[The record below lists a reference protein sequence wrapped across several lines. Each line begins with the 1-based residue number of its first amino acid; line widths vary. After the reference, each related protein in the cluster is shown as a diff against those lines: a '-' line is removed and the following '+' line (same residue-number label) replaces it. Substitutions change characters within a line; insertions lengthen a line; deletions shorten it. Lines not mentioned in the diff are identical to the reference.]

1 VDATRPAD
9 LGALTDLG
17 ALGNTTA
24 WPTGNY
30 VVLADGSEAY
40 WDSNSWELG
49 RKPGTTITATSAV
62 AGDPGHYLP
71 SGAAN
76 PANLAGLSSVTAVP
90 STAWTTGEF
99 VNTADGNKAN
109 WTGSAWATGEHA

>member
-30 VVLADGSEAY
+30 VVLADSSEAY
-40 WDSNSWELG
+40 WDGNSWELG
-49 RKPGTTITATSAV
+49 RKPGTTITATSATM
-62 AGDPGHYLP
+62 GDPGHFLP

-76 PANLAGLSSVTAVP
+76 PANLAAMSGITAVP
-90 STAWTTGEF
+90 STAWTTGTF
-99 VNTADGNKAN
+99 VNLADASKAS
-109 WTGSAWATGEHA
+109 WTGSAWQAGEHA